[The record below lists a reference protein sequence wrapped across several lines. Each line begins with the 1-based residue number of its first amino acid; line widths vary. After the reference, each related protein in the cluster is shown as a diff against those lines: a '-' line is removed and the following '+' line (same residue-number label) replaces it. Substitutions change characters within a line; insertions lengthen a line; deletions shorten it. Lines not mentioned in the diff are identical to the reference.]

1 MEEELEQIKLRLAY
15 LENIVFRHDRNLSES
30 KVDINDKVI
39 KLLDNIIR
47 KEESQWLMMKCF
59 I

>member
-30 KVDINDKVI
+30 NVDINDKVI
-39 KLLDNIIR
+39 KLISSIIR
-47 KEESQWLMMKCF
+47 KEEKKVND
-59 I
+59 

>member
-30 KVDINDKVI
+30 KIDINDKVI

-47 KEESQWLMMKCF
+47 KEES
-59 I
+59 